1 MKVYWDTKD
10 RSFIIE
16 NENGKRMRIT
26 SGKVEADPF
35 ADHIIMTDAVLVH
48 EVDALDMASI
58 GDKVHPDKIA
68 REGVVL
74 RLIGTNCY
82 IVYCEN
88 QWRMKN
94 GNGLGFNVDEAVLYS
109 KRDDVFLKIIRNRL
123 TEW

>member
-1 MKVYWDTKD
+1 MKVYWDVED
-10 RSFIIE
+10 HSYIIE

-26 SGKVEADPF
+26 SEKVETNRTSS
-35 ADHIIMTDAVLVH
+35 HIIMKDAVLVH
-48 EVDALDMASI
+48 EVDPLDIVSI
-58 GDKVHPDKIA
+58 GDKVDPDKIA
-68 REGVVL
+68 REGVVM

-94 GNGLGFNVDEAVLYS
+94 GNRLSFSVDEAVLHS

-123 TEW
+123 IEW